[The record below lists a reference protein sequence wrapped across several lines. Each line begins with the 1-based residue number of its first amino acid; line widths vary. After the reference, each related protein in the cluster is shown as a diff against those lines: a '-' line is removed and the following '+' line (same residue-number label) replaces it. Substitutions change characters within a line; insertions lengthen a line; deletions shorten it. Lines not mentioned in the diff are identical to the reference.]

1 MPQHKYIMDK
11 AGFNKLRQV
20 QKLLLVM
27 ESGHLVME
35 RKEPNRLQKL
45 YVYQQFYVEVIYDIK
60 RNKVLAIETPEMGK
74 IVDDYLATLSID
86 DLLNL

>member
-1 MPQHKYIMDK
+1 MDK
-11 AGFNKLRQV
+11 ASFNKLRQV

-60 RNKVLAIETPEMGK
+60 RNKVTAIETPKMEK
-74 IVDDYLATLSID
+74 IVDNYLSTLSID

>member
-1 MPQHKYIMDK
+1 MDK
-11 AGFNKLRQV
+11 ASFNKLRQV

-60 RNKVLAIETPEMGK
+60 RNKVIAIETPKMEK
-74 IVDDYLATLSID
+74 IVDNYLSTLSID